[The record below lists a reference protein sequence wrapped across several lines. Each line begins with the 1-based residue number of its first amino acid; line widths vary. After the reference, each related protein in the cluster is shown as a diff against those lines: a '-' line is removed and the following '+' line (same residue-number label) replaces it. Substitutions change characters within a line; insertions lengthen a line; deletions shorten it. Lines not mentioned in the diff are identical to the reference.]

1 MPRHDT
7 EFRSSVTLNFCAQ
20 KDLTFGPL
28 LKDLEKNRIVDT
40 VKVS

>member
-7 EFRSSVTLNFCAQ
+7 EFGSSVTLSFCAQ

-28 LKDLEKNRIVDT
+28 LKIKRKQDVDT